1 MRWLRTRR
9 LVSRDDAARMTV
21 RGPIIDA
28 AALQERSIGGDGPNT
43 FSRQPP
49 PLGHPLRKL
58 DNTVLTPHLDNVST
72 ENYRHYYIEM
82 VEDIAA
88 WLKGAPVQVLR

>member
-1 MRWLRTRR
+1 
-9 LVSRDDAARMTV
+9 MTA
-21 RGPIIDA
+21 RGPIIDE
-28 AALQERSIGGDGPNT
+28 AALQDRSIGDAGPKT
-43 FSRQPP
+43 FSQQPP

-58 DNTVLTPHLDNVST
+58 DDTVQTPHLGNVGT

-88 WLKGAPVQVLR
+88 WLKGTPVQVLR